1 MASHEISVEPDIS
14 AVAPLVEWIEGR
26 CRENGLADDITFKMA
41 LILEEAV
48 TNVINHAFADLPPPH
63 MIRVRLDI
71 AIERIVAEVVDNGH
85 PFDPLAR
92 PDPELS
98 RSIETPT
105 GRPRHPIDA
114 PHDRSDRVPA
124 QQWRQSP
131 RPRKGPALIS
141 S

>member
-71 AIERIVAEVVDNGH
+71 AIERIVAEGVDNGH

-98 RSIETPT
+98 RSIEERQPGGLGILLMRRMTDRIEYRRSN
-105 GRPRHPIDA
+105 GDNRLVLEKARP
-114 PHDRSDRVPA
+114 
-124 QQWRQSP
+124 
-131 RPRKGPALIS
+131 
-141 S
+141 

>member
-98 RSIETPT
+98 RSIEERQPGGLGILLMRRMTDRIEYRRSN
-105 GRPRHPIDA
+105 GDNRLVLEKARP
-114 PHDRSDRVPA
+114 
-124 QQWRQSP
+124 
-131 RPRKGPALIS
+131 
-141 S
+141 

>member
-71 AIERIVAEVVDNGH
+71 AIERIIAEVVDNGH

-98 RSIETPT
+98 RSIEERQPGGLGILLMRRMTDRIEYRRSN
-105 GRPRHPIDA
+105 GDNRLVLEKARP
-114 PHDRSDRVPA
+114 
-124 QQWRQSP
+124 
-131 RPRKGPALIS
+131 
-141 S
+141 

>member
-71 AIERIVAEVVDNGH
+71 AIERIIAEVVDNGH

-92 PDPELS
+92 PNPELS
-98 RSIETPT
+98 RSIEERQPGGLGILLMRRMTDRIEYRRSN
-105 GRPRHPIDA
+105 GDNRLVLEKARP
-114 PHDRSDRVPA
+114 
-124 QQWRQSP
+124 
-131 RPRKGPALIS
+131 
-141 S
+141 

>member
-71 AIERIVAEVVDNGH
+71 AIERIIAEVVDNGH

-98 RSIETPT
+98 RSIEERQPGGLGILLMRRMTDRIEYRRSN
-105 GRPRHPIDA
+105 GDNRLLLEKARP
-114 PHDRSDRVPA
+114 
-124 QQWRQSP
+124 
-131 RPRKGPALIS
+131 
-141 S
+141 

>member
-26 CRENGLADDITFKMA
+26 CRENGLADDLTFKMA

-98 RSIETPT
+98 RSIEERQPGGLGILLMRRMTDRIEYRRST
-105 GRPRHPIDA
+105 GANRLVLEKTRP
-114 PHDRSDRVPA
+114 
-124 QQWRQSP
+124 
-131 RPRKGPALIS
+131 
-141 S
+141 